1 LIIQIHNSK
10 SPQSKDMAA
19 DLWAWFA
26 TRADRAFMAF
36 YAHVRKNANRIMRL
50 VIAFLPLMMLLVG
63 SCKTSELPGSYGSN
77 AGPDQFRIALFPDRV
92 NFTGGDYYPAQ
103 GYISRAR
110 KYVEGA
116 PDALTQLTEQEI
128 SYLFGAPTVERRDAD
143 ARIWQY
149 RGDACVLDV
158 YFYKDASRDK
168 GYSVTYVDFRMKEDM
183 DPALQ
188 AEEMTPASTGN
199 QSRCIRTLVRAGA
212 QPPIRA

>member
-1 LIIQIHNSK
+1 
-10 SPQSKDMAA
+10 MAG
-19 DLWAWFA
+19 DVWAWFVA
-26 TRADRAFMAF
+26 RADRAFMAF
-36 YAHVRKNANRIMRL
+36 YAQMRRNANRIMRL

-92 NFTGGDYYPAQ
+92 NFHGGEYYPAQ

-110 KYVEGA
+110 KYVEGVPA
-116 PDALTQLTEQEI
+116 ALTQLTEQEI

-149 RGDACVLDV
+149 RGEACVLDV
-158 YFYKDASRDK
+158 FFYKEEGRDN
-168 GYSVTYVDFRMKEDM
+168 GYSVTHVDFRMKEDL
-183 DPALQ
+183 DPAIQ
-188 AEEMTPASTGN
+188 AASITPTSTGN

-212 QPPIRA
+212 KPPVRA